1 MNIAIWILVA
11 LISLAF
17 VFFSM
22 VKLFGVPTKLFEE
35 QKEIYMGRYGLSR
48 TQVRLIGLLEIFG
61 GLTIL
66 LWATPY
72 LWLAQIG
79 MATLVF
85 VTVGAISF
93 HARYDSVFKDGLPA
107 VIQFVLNSSLLVY
120 TLFFM

>member
-48 TQVRLIGLLEIFG
+48 TQVRLIGILEIFG

-66 LWATPY
+66 LWATVRKHY
-72 LWLAQIG
+72 ARINRS
-79 MATLVF
+79 
-85 VTVGAISF
+85 ISF
-93 HARYDSVFKDGLPA
+93 AS
-107 VIQFVLNSSLLVY
+107 
-120 TLFFM
+120 